1 MEENYTQRCLEN
13 LLSSSNSII
22 SRFDLSLKLGAIS
35 LLLDFQ
41 NIEKHIEEKISSIES
56 LSPFDKIY
64 DVDLIYYADQFE
76 LISFD
81 KELNTNTDSNI
92 VQPGHIIDL
101 LFPGEL
107 IDNNRDKADSIR
119 EFLNFLSSE
128 LSIEDIS
135 KALSEIKTILVKELR
150 ELYELLNKEWDDNY
164 YIKMTDNLF
173 ESHNIKGEDGYFV
186 EPLHD
191 NYLKWKKSSLY
202 NPEAL
207 EMRLW
212 KEVYDLLVSGFV
224 IVNEEYYVVNAANTL
239 YANTHFDL
247 ISNKKIQEDEL
258 KKRYFFLINLMPL
271 CDGLFIIKDKARLGR
286 YLKDNRK
293 EITEDFFMKLF
304 GFINVQNMII
314 DDMDKSRP
322 TFSGG
327 NSSLPQIYL
336 DAEKEV
342 FTDTMTLSDGSV
354 VNTRSQVKKVADNIN
369 LTKPN
374 SIGLFKL
381 LCDEAGALKGAI
393 NDMKYVRALVA
404 IDVISFKNEKEI
416 RRICGSF
423 QKKTNG
429 TKRKGKNIPAI
440 DRDHRKWKGED
451 KKFGDNVYKNLL
463 EIKKK

>member
-1 MEENYTQRCLEN
+1 MEENYTERCLEN
-13 LLSSSNSII
+13 LLNSSKSIV

-41 NIEKHIEEKISSIES
+41 NIEKHIEEKIAKIES

-64 DVDLIYYADQFE
+64 DVNLLYYADEFE
-76 LISFD
+76 KISFN
-81 KELNTNTDSNI
+81 KGLNTSTDSNI

-107 IDNNRDKADSIR
+107 IDENRDKAASIR

-150 ELYELLNKEWDDNY
+150 ELNELLNKEWDDNY

-173 ESHNIKGEDGYFV
+173 ESHKIKGEDGYFV
-186 EPLHD
+186 EPLHN
-191 NYLKWKKSSLY
+191 NYLKWKKSSFY
-202 NPEAL
+202 KPAAL
-207 EMRLW
+207 ELRLW
-212 KEVYDLLVSGFV
+212 KEVHDLLNSGFI
-224 IVNEEYYVVNAANTL
+224 IVNDEYYVVNGADNL
-239 YANTHFDL
+239 YKETHFNL
-247 ISNKKIQEDEL
+247 LANKGISEEEL
-258 KKRYFFLINLMPL
+258 KKRYFFLRNLL
-271 CDGLFIIKDKARLGR
+271 TYSDGSFILQDKANMGR

-293 EITEDFFMKLF
+293 EIDEDLFMKLF

-314 DDMDKSRP
+314 DDMDKARP

-327 NSSLPQIYL
+327 NSCLPQNYL
-336 DAEKEV
+336 NAEKEV
-342 FTDTMTLSDGSV
+342 FTDTMTLSNGSV
-354 VNTRSQVKKVADNIN
+354 VNTRSQVKKVADKIN
-369 LTKPN
+369 LTEPN

-393 NDMKYVRALVA
+393 NDMKYIRALVA
-404 IDVISFKNEKEI
+404 IDAIPFKNEKEI
-416 RRICGSF
+416 KSICGSF

-429 TKRKGKNIPAI
+429 TNRNGKYIPPI
-440 DRDHRKWKGED
+440 DKDHKKWKGED
-451 KKFGDNVYKNLL
+451 KKFGDNVYRNLL
-463 EIKKK
+463 DIKKR

>member
-1 MEENYTQRCLEN
+1 ML
-13 LLSSSNSII
+13 
-22 SRFDLSLKLGAIS
+22 F
-35 LLLDFQ
+35 
-41 NIEKHIEEKISSIES
+41 
-56 LSPFDKIY
+56 
-64 DVDLIYYADQFE
+64 YADQFE
-76 LISFD
+76 KISFN
-81 KELNTNTDSNI
+81 KGLNTSTDSNI

-107 IDNNRDKADSIR
+107 IDENRDKADSIR

-150 ELYELLNKEWDDNY
+150 ELNELLNKEWDDNY

-173 ESHNIKGEDGYFV
+173 ESHKIKGEDGYFV

-239 YANTHFDL
+239 YTNTHFDL

-271 CDGLFIIKDKARLGR
+271 YDGFFIIKDKARLGR

-293 EITEDFFMKLF
+293 VITEDFFMKLF

-314 DDMDKSRP
+314 DDMDKARP

-327 NSSLPQIYL
+327 NSCLPQNYL
-336 DAEKEV
+336 NAEKEV
-342 FTDTMTLSDGSV
+342 FTDTMTLSNGSV
-354 VNTRSQVKKVADNIN
+354 VNTRSQVKKVADKIN
-369 LTKPN
+369 LTEPN

-393 NDMKYVRALVA
+393 NDMKYIRALVA
-404 IDVISFKNEKEI
+404 IDAIPFKNEKEI
-416 RRICGSF
+416 KSICGSF

-429 TKRKGKNIPAI
+429 TNRNGKYIPPI
-440 DRDHRKWKGED
+440 DKDHKKWKGED
-451 KKFGDNVYKNLL
+451 KKFGDNVYRNLL
-463 EIKKK
+463 DIKKR